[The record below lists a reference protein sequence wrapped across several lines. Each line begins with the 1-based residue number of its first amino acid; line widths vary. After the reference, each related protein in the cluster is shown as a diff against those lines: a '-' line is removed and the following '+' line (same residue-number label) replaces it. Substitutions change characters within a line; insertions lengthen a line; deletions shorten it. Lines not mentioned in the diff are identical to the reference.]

1 MPHQPTDEAHAPV
14 LTTEREQQRVAH
26 LVLGVPRPKPKG
38 ENRLK
43 KGKVPAIVVL
53 EDGIEERMQLRERW
67 SHKTNGTAETHEHA
81 AAQARREGSLAR
93 LVATG
98 AIDAHQLAA
107 ADQIAEAYHS
117 ITAEVAVRTA
127 NLEPRSSGGGPH
139 SASHAPIAAV
149 IRERA
154 YARWREAVPPHGAML
169 LAIIVDDM
177 ALTTAARDWRMSN
190 RRARSILVSAL
201 DSWKRC

>member
-1 MPHQPTDEAHAPV
+1 MPYLPTDEAPSLAEA
-14 LTTEREQQRVAH
+14 LERERQRVAH
-26 LVLGVPRPKPKG
+26 LVLGEPRPKPKG
-38 ENRLK
+38 ANRLK
-43 KGKVPAIVVL
+43 KGKTPAIVTL
-53 EDGIEERMQLRERW
+53 EPGIEERVLLRERW

-81 AAQARREGSLAR
+81 TVQARREGALAR

-154 YARWREAVPPHGAML
+154 YARWRDAVAPHALML

-177 ALTTAARDWRMSN
+177 ALTTAARDWRLSN